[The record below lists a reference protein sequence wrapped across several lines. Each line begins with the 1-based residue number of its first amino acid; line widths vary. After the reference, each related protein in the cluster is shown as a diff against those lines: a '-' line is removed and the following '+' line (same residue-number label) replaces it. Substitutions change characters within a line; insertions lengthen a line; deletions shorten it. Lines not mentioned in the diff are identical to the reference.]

1 MAKRKLSLSVALAL
15 SALTLAAPSLAQ
27 SDEPSSST
35 TDDGYFYGFKDDALL
50 GGTLSTTDAQIKVRK
65 KAARV
70 TLIRPRASFVAE
82 MLKSVELM

>member
-1 MAKRKLSLSVALAL
+1 MRRLKLSFSVALAL
-15 SALTLAAPSLAQ
+15 SALTLAGPSFAQ
-27 SDEPSSST
+27 AEEPSST
-35 TDDGYFYGFKDDALL
+35 TTEDGYFYGFKDDALL